1 MTVFSAKTL
10 DFLFENKL
18 HDSKDW
24 FTEHKQQYRELVFD
38 PLHDL
43 VETLAPQLLKI
54 DDKLTVEPRVDR
66 TICRIRRDTRFTH
79 DKSIYRANMW
89 IVFKRGKMHGTEV
102 PGIYFDISG
111 EGFSYGCG
119 FYSASAEY
127 MQTMRELILAGH
139 PAFKKAYRAFRQ
151 QDIFHMDGDRYKRSK
166 FAGRPEALRFWL
178 DRKGI
183 SFNADSKDFD
193 LLFSDRLAEKLIQDF
208 AVLKPLYDFL
218 LFVSEERIAK
228 NIHSPSK

>member
-1 MTVFSAKTL
+1 MTLFTAKTL

-24 FTEHKQQYRELVFD
+24 FTEHKQQYQELVFD

-43 VETLAPQLLKI
+43 VEVLAPHMLKI
-54 DDKLTVEPRVDR
+54 DEKLTVEPRVDR

-89 IVFKRGKMHGTEV
+89 IIFKRGKMHGTEV
-102 PGIYFDISG
+102 PGIYFDVSG

-119 FYSASAEY
+119 FYNASTEY
-127 MQTMRELILAGH
+127 MQTMRELILTGH
-139 PAFKKAYRAFRQ
+139 PAFKKADRALRA
-151 QDIFHMDGDRYKRSK
+151 QDIFRMDGDCYKRSK
-166 FAGRPEALRFWL
+166 FPDQPEKLRYWL

-193 LLFSDRLAEKLIQDF
+193 LLFSGKLADRLIQDF
-208 AVLKPLYDFL
+208 GVMKPFYDFL
-218 LFVSEERIAK
+218 LLVSQERTAK
-228 NIHSPSK
+228 GKFE

>member
-1 MTVFSAKTL
+1 MIMTAFSAKTL
-10 DFLFENKL
+10 DFLFENKV

-24 FTEHKQQYRELVFD
+24 FTEHKQQYQELVFE
-38 PLHDL
+38 PLRDL
-43 VETLAPQLLKI
+43 VEALAPHMLKI
-54 DDKLTVEPRVDR
+54 DDKLTVEPRVSR

-89 IVFKRGKMHGTEV
+89 IIFKRGKMYGSEV

-111 EGFSYGCG
+111 AGFSYGCG
-119 FYSASAEY
+119 FYSACAEY
-127 MQTMRELILAGH
+127 MQTMRELILAGS
-139 PAFKKAYRAFRQ
+139 PAFKKADRAFRK
-151 QDIFHMDGDRYKRSK
+151 QDIFHMDGDLYKRSK
-166 FAGRPEALRFWL
+166 FADQTEELRQWL

-193 LLFSDRLAEKLIQDF
+193 LLFSDKLSYKLIQDF
-208 AVLKPLYDFL
+208 AVMKPLYDFL

-228 NIHSPSK
+228 NSH

>member
-10 DFLFENKL
+10 DFLFENKI

-24 FTEHKQQYRELVFD
+24 FTEHKQQYQELVFD

-43 VETLAPQLLKI
+43 VEALAPHMLKI
-54 DDKLTVEPRVDR
+54 DGKLTVEPRVDR

-111 EGFSYGCG
+111 EGFGYGCG
-119 FYSASAEY
+119 FYNASTAY
-127 MQTMRELILAGH
+127 MQMMRELVLASH
-139 PAFKKAYRAFRQ
+139 PAFKKADRALGA
-151 QDIFHMDGDRYKRSK
+151 QDTFHMDGDLYKRSK
-166 FAGRPEALRFWL
+166 FKDQPERLRRWL

-183 SFNADSKDFD
+183 SFNADSRDFD
-193 LLFSDRLAEKLIQDF
+193 LLFSDRLADKLIRDF
-208 AVLKPLYDFL
+208 QTMKPFYDFL
-218 LFVSEERIAK
+218 LLVSEEQTAK
-228 NIHSPSK
+228 GILE

>member
-10 DFLFENKL
+10 DFLFENKI
-18 HDSKDW
+18 HDSKEW
-24 FTEHKQQYRELVFD
+24 FTEHKQQYQELVFD

-43 VETLAPQLLKI
+43 VEALAPHMLKI

-89 IVFKRGKMHGTEV
+89 VIFKRGKMHGTEV

-111 EGFSYGCG
+111 AGFSYGCG
-119 FYSASAEY
+119 FYNASTEY
-127 MQTMRELILAGH
+127 MQTMRELVLAGH
-139 PAFKKAYRAFRQ
+139 PAFKKADRALRIQEVFR
-151 QDIFHMDGDRYKRSK
+151 MDGDLYKRSK
-166 FAGRPEALRFWL
+166 FPNQPEKLRQWL

-193 LLFSDRLAEKLIQDF
+193 LLFSDRLADKLIQDF
-208 AVLKPLYDFL
+208 QVMKPLYDFL
-218 LFVSEERIAK
+218 LLVSEERTAK
-228 NIHSPSK
+228 GIFE